1 MSAAPLRGILV
12 VAAVIL
18 GMVVLAK
25 AFPESGSVADAP
37 PPAAGSP
44 AGQTGQPATTQSPS
58 PQEAGGTETTST
70 GEPKRVKNVVIQI
83 LNGTN
88 ESGLAAETA
97 EKLQKFGYDIN
108 GVANAQRQYRTT
120 TLFYR
125 KDSQAHAQQMVAD
138 FFPGARLEP
147 VKNNLQPKLQVTVVI
162 GKDYVSQ

>member
-1 MSAAPLRGILV
+1 
-12 VAAVIL
+12 
-18 GMVVLAK
+18 MVVLAK

-44 AGQTGQPATTQSPS
+44 
-58 PQEAGGTETTST
+58 
-70 GEPKRVKNVVIQI
+70 
-83 LNGTN
+83 
-88 ESGLAAETA
+88 AAETA

-125 KDSQAHAQQMVAD
+125 KDSQAHAQKMVTD